1 MIKKKKKK
9 LKYIPLVY
17 SEDLRSAY
25 TEASVVGNRLVGRN
39 VLVTGGTG
47 GIGLAIAMRF
57 LTEKS
62 NVIISGRNEQR
73 LQTSMAYL
81 KERFPAGNIQTIVL
95 DLCNA
100 ESILAVVKQ
109 LSQQE
114 TFIDILVNNAGICTE
129 ESRKRRFRSVSEEEF
144 KNVWNTNFEG
154 TVLLTNEI
162 ANAMSERDI
171 KGNIV
176 NIASIC
182 AEFRSYQHTPYG
194 ISKSALV
201 SYSKILSEKY
211 DDITINVIEPGS
223 VATPMEKLGIG
234 DNIVRNC
241 NVLHHSALPE
251 EIASLVAFLAGGFG
265 KYLTDHAIVASAC
278 EKL

>member
-1 MIKKKKKK
+1 MIKKKSKK
-9 LKYIPLVY
+9 LKYMPLVY

-25 TEASVVGNRLVGRN
+25 TEASVVGNRLVGKN
-39 VLVTGGTG
+39 VLVTGGTS

-57 LTEKS
+57 LAEKS
-62 NVIISGRNEQR
+62 NVIISGRNEKR
-73 LQTSMAYL
+73 LQAAMTYL
-81 KERFPAGNIQTIVL
+81 KERFPTGNIQTIVL
-95 DLCNA
+95 DLCNE

-129 ESRKRRFRSVSEEEF
+129 ESRKRRFRSVSEKEF

-154 TVLLTNEI
+154 TALLTNEI
-162 ANAMSERDI
+162 ANEMSERDI
-171 KGNIV
+171 KGNVI

-182 AEFRSYQHTPYG
+182 AEFRSFQHTPYG

-211 DDITINVIEPGS
+211 DDITINVVEPGS
-223 VATPMEKLGIG
+223 VATPMGNLGIG
-234 DNIVRNC
+234 DNVAKGC
-241 NVLHHSALPE
+241 NVLHHPAFPE
-251 EIASLVAFLAGGFG
+251 EIAALVAFLAGGFG
-265 KYLTDHAIVASAC
+265 KYLTENAVIASAC